1 MLLTYKKFT
10 EKGVSVCTLKLLLW
24 SAPFCQ
30 RKIFSNN
37 NNNNNNNNKQKQ
49 TNMNK
54 QMAGYLRGYN

>member
-1 MLLTYKKFT
+1 MLLTYKTFT
-10 EKGVSVCTLKLLLW
+10 EKGVSVCKLKLLLW

-37 NNNNNNNNKQKQ
+37 NNNNINKQKQ